1 MIEMIYSGIR
11 KIIFYLVAILFLFL
25 AGIYFVLFIVLLVV
39 VIIFLLIGFFG
50 YAIFAIGID
59 MI

>member
-1 MIEMIYSGIR
+1 MIEMNYSGIR
-11 KIIFYLVAILFLFL
+11 KIVMCLIAILFLFL
-25 AGIYFVLFIVLLVV
+25 AGIYFVLFIILLMI

-50 YAIFAIGID
+50 YAVFAIGID